1 MISDARDDTINS
13 SGAPSEPVQLLKS
26 LMSTM
31 SRVAERG
38 KIFGRSF
45 AMRINIEL
53 ALIPLSMTESQL
65 AVVKERYAQAF
76 T

>member
-1 MISDARDDTINS
+1 
-13 SGAPSEPVQLLKS
+13 
-26 LMSTM
+26 
-31 SRVAERG
+31 
-38 KIFGRSF
+38 
-45 AMRINIEL
+45 MRINIEL

>member
-1 MISDARDDTINS
+1 
-13 SGAPSEPVQLLKS
+13 
-26 LMSTM
+26 MSTM

-45 AMRINIEL
+45 MMPINIEL
-53 ALIPLSMTESQL
+53 ALIPLFMTESQL
-65 AVVKERYAQAF
+65 AIVKESYAQAF